1 MKPCYL
7 LLDVGGTEIK
17 INALAGNQWLYS
29 SSRHVPSLASE
40 TKLVIVEH
48 LQKLLL
54 KTIEEIEQRED
65 RLQAIGFA
73 FPGPFDYENGIS
85 LMQDFRKYDALY
97 LVNLRQCV
105 QEWLKN
111 SGRAQVPI
119 IFGND
124 ARCFALGEYHANS
137 SIQKGIYLTLGTGC
151 GSTFIE
157 HGRVVGHRY
166 GLNAEGMLYDTPF
179 KEGVLDEYL
188 SVNGLRQLAE
198 DKNYPFENGKKLAK
212 SALDGDKEAAAIFQ
226 AFGQLIGEGISSF
239 TAIFEPEEIVFG
251 GQLSK
256 SMPLFKETLLQE
268 LQPVQPNVRVSEDP
282 AKSTL
287 KGLYRIILDQ
297 TRGEEDV

>member
-1 MKPCYL
+1 MRPCYL

-17 INALAGNQWLYS
+17 INAWAGNQWLYS
-29 SSRHVPSLASE
+29 NSRQVSSFASE
-40 TKLVIVEH
+40 TKLVILEY

-54 KTIEEIEQRED
+54 ETIEEIEQRGD

-73 FPGPFDYENGIS
+73 FPGPFDYDNGIS
-85 LMQDFRKYDALY
+85 LMQDVRKYEALY
-97 LVNLRQCV
+97 LVNLRQYLR
-105 QEWLKN
+105 EWLKN
-111 SGRAQVPI
+111 SGRVQVPI
-119 IFGND
+119 MFEND
-124 ARCFALGEYHANS
+124 ARCFAIGEYHADS
-137 SIQKGIYLTLGTGC
+137 SIRKGIYLTLGTGC

-198 DKNYPFENGKKLAK
+198 DKNYPFENGKKLAE

-226 AFGQLIGEGISSF
+226 AFGQLIGEGISPF
-239 TAIFEPEEIVFG
+239 AAMFEPQEIVFG

-268 LQPVQPNVRVSEDP
+268 LQPIQPIIRVSEDP
-282 AKSTL
+282 TKSTL
-287 KGLYRIILDQ
+287 KGLYRVILDQ
-297 TRGEEDV
+297 IRGEQDV